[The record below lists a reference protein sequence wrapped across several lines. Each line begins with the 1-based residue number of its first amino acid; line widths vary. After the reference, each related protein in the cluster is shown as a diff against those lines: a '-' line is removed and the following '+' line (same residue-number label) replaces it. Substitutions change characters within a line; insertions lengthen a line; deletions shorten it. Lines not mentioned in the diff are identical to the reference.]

1 MATSLF
7 IQYADRSPFTLS
19 GGEKRRVALAGVL
32 ATSPSILVLDEP
44 AAGLDPSGASELDT
58 ILLDLNRSGVT
69 IVMMTH
75 DLCRAATLSNRIVG
89 IKDGRVIVDQPTAAV
104 CSNPT
109 DLDALGLRMP
119 AGIDLVNRLRE
130 DGYAIPESVLTTD
143 QLAVR
148 IGKLG

>member
-69 IVMMTH
+69 IVRRH
-75 DLCRAATLSNRIVG
+75 
-89 IKDGRVIVDQPTAAV
+89 
-104 CSNPT
+104 
-109 DLDALGLRMP
+109 
-119 AGIDLVNRLRE
+119 
-130 DGYAIPESVLTTD
+130 TTS
-143 QLAVR
+143 AER
-148 IGKLG
+148 PP